1 MNDFTKAQLIE
12 LSQQVYRGSKPC
24 AVMQIKESDK
34 QIAKITVI
42 KENCKF
48 RIENPEK
55 GWCIIWIYIQDELM
69 SVIDCLPK
77 IPETAA
83 DHYLNGALFGYSNES
98 ICAFLEQQNTSKL
111 GIEINGNYYS
121 LSEEVFELI
130 KSTSEERDL
139 YKLISSN

>member
-1 MNDFTKAQLIE
+1 MNDFSKAKLIE
-12 LSQQVYRGSKPC
+12 LSQQVIRGSKPC
-24 AVMQIKESDK
+24 AVMSVKESDK
-34 QIAKITVI
+34 QIAKIIVI

-48 RIENPEK
+48 GIENTVK
-55 GWCIIWIYIQDELM
+55 GWCVIWIYIQDELM
-69 SVIDCLPK
+69 NVIDCLPN

-83 DHYLNGALFGYSNES
+83 DHYLLGSLFGYSNES
-98 ICAFLEQQNTSKL
+98 ICKFIGEQNMQKL

-121 LSEEVFELI
+121 LNREVFELI

>member
-1 MNDFTKAQLIE
+1 MNDFTKAQLIGF
-12 LSQQVYRGSKPC
+12 SQQVYRGAKPL
-24 AVMQIKESDK
+24 AVMPIKESDK

-48 RIENPEK
+48 RIESTVE
-55 GWCIIWIYIQDELM
+55 GWCVIWIYIKDELM
-69 SVIDCLPK
+69 DVIDCLSN

-83 DHYLNGALFGYSNES
+83 DHYLLGSLFGYSNES
-98 ICAFLEQQNTSKL
+98 ICEFIDQQNTSKL

-121 LSEEVFELI
+121 LPKEVFELI